1 MLRFFLLLLICWS
14 ESAAP
19 HAQQFEPQNYQTDE
33 GALLL
38 QNAGNYIEPYFAT
51 KALLMAEDAGLDIRQ
66 SGLAWIRWGLA
77 HQNSQGLFERYCQ
90 KTDGTWHE
98 CGAADADDSMLALWL
113 QLLYRM
119 APGSGLP
126 SQWRSSAGKA
136 ESRLSHL
143 RNRRLGLYHVSSLNH
158 AALLMDNVEVY
169 SALRDIASAKSRFGD
184 EKGARQT
191 AKDADNLASAIQHV
205 FWNQHAQWYRPS
217 MQKTPPRFYPDVV
230 AQVYPWLA
238 GLSAPGQDV
247 QVLWTRWKS
256 RFAPA
261 WLESSY
267 DPHPWGLVA
276 LAALKTGDKSSVI
289 CWLTHSQSLRYSS
302 RWNVLEEAVYQGL
315 EQRFSHGQ
323 PVDATAC
330 TQVEGR

>member
-1 MLRFFLLLLICWS
+1 MLRFFLLLLVCWPGS
-14 ESAAP
+14 DTL
-19 HAQQFEPQNYQTDE
+19 HAQKFEPQNYQTDD
-33 GALLL
+33 GALVL

-66 SGLAWIRWGLA
+66 SGLAWIGWGLA
-77 HQNSQGLFERYCQ
+77 HQNSQGRFERYCQ
-90 KTDGTWHE
+90 KADGAWHE

-119 APGSGLP
+119 APGNGLP
-126 SQWRSSAGKA
+126 REWQSSAKKA
-136 ESRLSHL
+136 ESQLAHL
-143 RNRRLGLYHVSSLNH
+143 RNRRLGLYHVSDRNH
-158 AALLMDNVEVY
+158 VALLMDNVEVY
-169 SALRDIASAKSRFGD
+169 SALRDMAAAKSRFGD

-191 AKDADNLASAIQHV
+191 AKDADRLASAIQHV
-205 FWNQHAQWYRPS
+205 FWNQRAQWYRPS

-276 LAALKTGDKSSVI
+276 LAALKTGDKGSAG
-289 CWLTHSQSLRYSS
+289 CWLAHAQSLRYSS

-315 EQRFSHGQ
+315 EQRFSQGQ
-323 PVDATAC
+323 RADAAAC
-330 TQVEGR
+330 TQVAGR